1 MITLLHTSKLDIFV
15 AVVHWPAAFEPGNG
29 LLPPHPTKEGE
40 VQLDLQT
47 SLVDTWKTMI
57 KLKET
62 GKVNSYV
69 VNGVQLYIYVLIG
82 QSYRCFQLYDRA
94 HPGFDRRNWRRSC

>member
-1 MITLLHTSKLDIFV
+1 MRDDRAYLHTSKLGIFV

-40 VQLDLQT
+40 VQLDLRT

-62 GKVNSYV
+62 GKVSSYV
-69 VNGVQLYIYVLIG
+69 VTGVQAVHL
-82 QSYRCFQLYDRA
+82 RC
-94 HPGFDRRNWRRSC
+94 NRSKLSVFPTLRSSTSKL